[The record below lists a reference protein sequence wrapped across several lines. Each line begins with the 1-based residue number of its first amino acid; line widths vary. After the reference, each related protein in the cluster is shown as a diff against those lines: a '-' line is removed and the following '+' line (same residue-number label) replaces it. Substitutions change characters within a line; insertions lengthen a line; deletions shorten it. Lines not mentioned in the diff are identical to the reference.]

1 MFAAGRDQDV
11 VALNGWCYAEL
22 AAALVDGDGRLR
34 DVPWEVL
41 PLYRTITATMA
52 TVGTISPFAMHY
64 PNRAHPRR
72 HPHGIRYLDCLAE
85 INWKDYGLTGAFACG
100 MVVQPPPPY
109 EMAHT
114 TTNCAATCCSC
125 CRCGRML
132 RSPGRIPTEVGRMA
146 LLTVLDMGINQL
158 SGGFGSSW
166 HYRWWS
172 QVIR

>member
-41 PLYRTITATMA
+41 PLYRTTTATMA

-100 MVVQPPPPY
+100 MVVQPPPP
-109 EMAHT
+109 MKWLTPPLTVPQRAVLVVVVVV
-114 TTNCAATCCSC
+114 C
-125 CRCGRML
+125 CGRQ
-132 RSPGRIPTEVGRMA
+132 E
-146 LLTVLDMGINQL
+146 
-158 SGGFGSSW
+158 GF
-166 HYRWWS
+166 R
-172 QVIR
+172 RR